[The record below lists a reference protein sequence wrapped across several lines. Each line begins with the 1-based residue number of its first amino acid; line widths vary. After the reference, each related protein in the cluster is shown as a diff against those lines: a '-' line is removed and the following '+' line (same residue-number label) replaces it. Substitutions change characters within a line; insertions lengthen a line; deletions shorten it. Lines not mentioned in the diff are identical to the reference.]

1 MDWTF
6 YESENQQ
13 NLLKGNTLT
22 GASLKVSLNFPSKS
36 AGIYLF
42 KINSG
47 NTKINPLKWRHSG
60 VFIVNSE
67 QISHVVLVFPFY
79 KFEQVNAGWER

>member
-36 AGIYLF
+36 AGIY
-42 KINSG
+42 
-47 NTKINPLKWRHSG
+47 
-60 VFIVNSE
+60 
-67 QISHVVLVFPFY
+67 
-79 KFEQVNAGWER
+79 